1 VTTSQHRVFL
11 LLLVVLVGVFALILA
26 APISQR
32 ELRSVTPATAPQST
46 PVLAHIEE
54 TP

>member
-1 VTTSQHRVFL
+1 MTTAQHRLFL
-11 LLLVVLVGVFALILA
+11 LLLVVLVAVFALILA
-26 APISQR
+26 APISER
-32 ELRSVTPATAPQST
+32 ELDRYTPATAPESV